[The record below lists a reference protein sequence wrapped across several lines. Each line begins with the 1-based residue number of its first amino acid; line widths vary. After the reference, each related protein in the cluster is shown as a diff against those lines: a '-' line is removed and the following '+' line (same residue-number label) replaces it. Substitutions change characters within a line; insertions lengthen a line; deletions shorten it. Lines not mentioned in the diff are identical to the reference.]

1 MWSSD
6 RRYKFSDAASG
17 MFKGVVESVVFKG
30 VHYES
35 IVKGADYSWMV
46 HSTVMEPVGKEVGLN
61 VLPND
66 IHIMHKAAQ

>member
-1 MWSSD
+1 MG
-6 RRYKFSDAASG
+6 SG
-17 MFKGVVESVVFKG
+17 VFKG